1 MQISVDALGNLRRA
15 EVWMPWIGRG
25 VKVAVIFVVALLVTR
40 LNKRAFRQLRVY
52 ATGIINRR
60 GDASRGELEKRART
74 VSSAMRKL
82 LNTFIWIIAVVM
94 ALTELNFHVEPLLAG
109 LGVAGLAAGLGAQTL
124 IKDWLGGLFLLLE
137 DQIRIGDGVTING
150 IGGTVVEINM
160 RTTVLRAENGAV
172 HIISNGSITTLAN
185 LTREYSY
192 YIFETIVAHHADAVK
207 ALDILRQTAAEIAN
221 EDPFRLS
228 ILAPL
233 EVMGV
238 DRLGDKGATLRAR
251 FKTLPSEQWRVGRE
265 LNLRVKQ
272 RFDAAEISFPPVG
285 SGPARD

>member
-1 MQISVDALGNLRRA
+1 M
-15 EVWMPWIGRG
+15 EVWLPWIGRG
-25 VKVAVIFVVALLVTR
+25 VKVIVILAVAWVVTR
-40 LNKRAFRQLRVY
+40 FSKRAFSQLRLY

-60 GDASRGELEKRART
+60 GDATRFELEKRAKT

-82 LNTFIWIIAVVM
+82 LNTFVWIIAVVM
-94 ALTELNFHVEPLLAG
+94 ALTELQFHVEPLLAG

-137 DQIRIGDGVTING
+137 DQIRIGDGVIING
-150 IGGTVVEINM
+150 IGGSVVEINM
-160 RTTVLRAENGAV
+160 RTTVLRGENGAV
-172 HIISNGSITTLAN
+172 HIISNGSITALAN

-192 YIFETIVAHHADAVK
+192 YIFETIIAHHADAVK
-207 ALDILRQTAAEIAN
+207 ALEILRQTAAEIAE
-221 EDPFRLS
+221 EDAFRPA

-251 FKTLPSEQWRVGRE
+251 IKTLPSQQWGVGRE

-285 SGPARD
+285 